1 MTNGDQVV
9 ATRAEC
15 WMCSYCP
22 VLASGKRGPT
32 QEGMLTVQIGTLD
45 LTLHTHPAGEPLA
58 TRPKPNRPLDHGFYA
73 EMGDYVVQ
81 ALRPAGDIDGGQNP
95 AFDAAFLYPGQVL
108 PPHLTRQRRQQGMP
122 HHHQHYNDA
131 AQEEEDEWDALL
143 GWFGLGDS
151 SEKKCDLPQPQRA
164 GYPPIPTP
172 VPNGV
177 DVTPSYASE
186 KPKPQPADPEPVL
199 APVVKREPP
208 APPPR
213 ADPFARL
220 PPEYSGHKPEADITG
235 KVSHLRAA
243 VGERSTWSYDKKDGV
258 EPWTVSTSNTTV
270 PDQSPVSRSNVTTE
284 EAKDTNTID
293 VAAKRRLEKLKALF
307 GDDSEDEDELFT
319 PTGTPKTSA
328 QKPDADTFDDAQ
340 ILAAHADED
349 KTLTVKMKDVP
360 SQVVQ
365 AAVETPDKVLAV
377 AAESIEADAK
387 LIKDAGDEA
396 QVSLFL
402 QHLPYGQLET
412 DVVFFYSGNS
422 RLFGRNSRRWRRTRA
437 PRGPGRW
444 VI

>member
-32 QEGMLTVQIGTLD
+32 QEGMLTVQIGTTD

-177 DVTPSYASE
+177 DVTPSYVE
-186 KPKPQPADPEPVL
+186 KPKTQPADPVPEPE
-199 APVVKREPP
+199 VVKREPP

-220 PPEYSGHKPEADITG
+220 PPEYSGGNKSEDITG

-258 EPWTVSTSNTTV
+258 EPWTVSASETV

-340 ILAAHADED
+340 IRAHADEA

-377 AAESIEADAK
+377 AAESIATDAK
-387 LIKDAGDEA
+387 VIKDAGVEA
-396 QVSLFL
+396 QVRLFL
-402 QHLPYGQLET
+402 QLLPYGQL
-412 DVVFFYSGNS
+412 D
-422 RLFGRNSRRWRRTRA
+422 
-437 PRGPGRW
+437 
-444 VI
+444 

>member
-22 VLASGKRGPT
+22 VLASGKRGPAM
-32 QEGMLTVQIGTLD
+32 EGMLTVQIGTHD
-45 LTLHTHPAGEPLA
+45 LTLHTHPTGEPLA

-95 AFDAAFLYPGQVL
+95 TFDAAFLYPGQVL
-108 PPHLTRQRRQQGMP
+108 PPHLTRQRRQQGGT

-186 KPKPQPADPEPVL
+186 KPKPQPADPEPE
-199 APVVKREPP
+199 PKVVKREPP

-220 PPEYSGHKPEADITG
+220 PPEYSGHKPADITG
-235 KVSHLRAA
+235 CLL
-243 VGERSTWSYDKKDGV
+243 Y
-258 EPWTVSTSNTTV
+258 TS
-270 PDQSPVSRSNVTTE
+270 PSPR
-284 EAKDTNTID
+284 D
-293 VAAKRRLEKLKALF
+293 
-307 GDDSEDEDELFT
+307 
-319 PTGTPKTSA
+319 
-328 QKPDADTFDDAQ
+328 
-340 ILAAHADED
+340 
-349 KTLTVKMKDVP
+349 
-360 SQVVQ
+360 
-365 AAVETPDKVLAV
+365 
-377 AAESIEADAK
+377 
-387 LIKDAGDEA
+387 
-396 QVSLFL
+396 
-402 QHLPYGQLET
+402 
-412 DVVFFYSGNS
+412 
-422 RLFGRNSRRWRRTRA
+422 
-437 PRGPGRW
+437 
-444 VI
+444 

>member
-22 VLASGKRGPT
+22 VLASGKRGPAM
-32 QEGMLTVQIGTLD
+32 EGMLTVQIGTHD
-45 LTLHTHPAGEPLA
+45 LTLHTHPTGEPLA

-108 PPHLTRQRRQQGMP
+108 PPHLTRQRRQQGGTQ
-122 HHHQHYNDA
+122 HHQHYNDA

-151 SEKKCDLPQPQRA
+151 SDKKCDLPQPQRA

-186 KPKPQPADPEPVL
+186 KPKPQPAVPEPE
-199 APVVKREPP
+199 PEVVKREPP

-220 PPEYSGHKPEADITG
+220 PPEYSGHKSPADITG
-235 KVSHLRAA
+235 KASHLRAA

-270 PDQSPVSRSNVTTE
+270 PDQSPVSRSNVTT
-284 EAKDTNTID
+284 
-293 VAAKRRLEKLKALF
+293 
-307 GDDSEDEDELFT
+307 
-319 PTGTPKTSA
+319 
-328 QKPDADTFDDAQ
+328 
-340 ILAAHADED
+340 
-349 KTLTVKMKDVP
+349 
-360 SQVVQ
+360 
-365 AAVETPDKVLAV
+365 
-377 AAESIEADAK
+377 
-387 LIKDAGDEA
+387 
-396 QVSLFL
+396 
-402 QHLPYGQLET
+402 
-412 DVVFFYSGNS
+412 
-422 RLFGRNSRRWRRTRA
+422 
-437 PRGPGRW
+437 
-444 VI
+444 

>member
-32 QEGMLTVQIGTLD
+32 QEGMLTVQIGTHD

-108 PPHLTRQRRQQGMP
+108 PPHLTRQRRQQGGT
-122 HHHQHYNDA
+122 HHHQHYNNA

-151 SEKKCDLPQPQRA
+151 AEKKCDLPQPQRA

-186 KPKPQPADPEPVL
+186 KPKTQPADPEPK
-199 APVVKREPP
+199 VVKREPP

-220 PPEYSGHKPEADITG
+220 PPEYSGNNSNDITG
-235 KVSHLRAA
+235 QASSVGVSHLRAA

-258 EPWTVSTSNTTV
+258 EPWTVSTPNTTV

-284 EAKDTNTID
+284 EAKDTMVD
-293 VAAKRRLEKLKALF
+293 AAAKRRLEKLKALF

-319 PTGTPKTSA
+319 PTGTPKTSV
-328 QKPDADTFDDAQ
+328 QKPPEDTFDDAQ
-340 ILAAHADED
+340 ILAAHADEA
-349 KTLTVKMKDVP
+349 KTPAVKMKDVP

-377 AAESIEADAK
+377 AVESIEAGAK

-396 QVSLFL
+396 QVSLIL
-402 QHLPYGQLET
+402 QLLPYGQLET
-412 DVVFFYSGNS
+412 DVVFFNSGNS
-422 RLFGRNSRRWRRTRA
+422 RLFGRNSRRWKRTRA
-437 PRGPGRW
+437 PRGAGRS

>member
-1 MTNGDQVV
+1 VG
-9 ATRAEC
+9 
-15 WMCSYCP
+15 
-22 VLASGKRGPT
+22 SG
-32 QEGMLTVQIGTLD
+32 
-45 LTLHTHPAGEPLA
+45 
-58 TRPKPNRPLDHGFYA
+58 
-73 EMGDYVVQ
+73 
-81 ALRPAGDIDGGQNP
+81 
-95 AFDAAFLYPGQVL
+95 
-108 PPHLTRQRRQQGMP
+108 
-122 HHHQHYNDA
+122 
-131 AQEEEDEWDALL
+131 
-143 GWFGLGDS
+143 
-151 SEKKCDLPQPQRA
+151 
-164 GYPPIPTP
+164 
-172 VPNGV
+172 
-177 DVTPSYASE
+177 E
-186 KPKPQPADPEPVL
+186 KPKPQPAVPEPK
-199 APVVKREPP
+199 VVRREPP

-220 PPEYSGHKPEADITG
+220 PPEYSGHKSEDITG
-235 KVSHLRAA
+235 KASHLRAA

-258 EPWTVSTSNTTV
+258 EPWTVSASNTTV

-328 QKPDADTFDDAQ
+328 QKPPEDTFDDAQ
-340 ILAAHADED
+340 ILAAHADEA

>member
-32 QEGMLTVQIGTLD
+32 QEGMLIVQIGTHD
-45 LTLHTHPAGEPLA
+45 LTLHTHPTGEPLA

-81 ALRPAGDIDGGQNP
+81 ALRPAGDIDGGHNP

-108 PPHLTRQRRQQGMP
+108 PPHLTRQRRQQGGT
-122 HHHQHYNDA
+122 HHHQHYNNA

-186 KPKPQPADPEPVL
+186 KPKPHPADPEPE
-199 APVVKREPP
+199 PKVVKREPP

-220 PPEYSGHKPEADITG
+220 PPEYSGNKSNDITG
-235 KVSHLRAA
+235 QASSVGVSHLRAA
-243 VGERSTWSYDKKDGV
+243 VGERSMWSYDKKDGV
-258 EPWTVSTSNTTV
+258 EPWTVSTPNTTV

-284 EAKDTNTID
+284 EAKDTMVD
-293 VAAKRRLEKLKALF
+293 AAAKRRLEKLKALF

-328 QKPDADTFDDAQ
+328 QKPPEDTFDDAQ
-340 ILAAHADED
+340 IRAHADEA

-365 AAVETPDKVLAV
+365 AAVETPDKVLSVAV
-377 AAESIEADAK
+377 ESIATDAK
-387 LIKDAGDEA
+387 VIKDAGDEA

-402 QHLPYGQLET
+402 FPYVYGQFE
-412 DVVFFYSGNS
+412 
-422 RLFGRNSRRWRRTRA
+422 
-437 PRGPGRW
+437 
-444 VI
+444 

>member
-1 MTNGDQVV
+1 M
-9 ATRAEC
+9 
-15 WMCSYCP
+15 
-22 VLASGKRGPT
+22 
-32 QEGMLTVQIGTLD
+32 
-45 LTLHTHPAGEPLA
+45 
-58 TRPKPNRPLDHGFYA
+58 
-73 EMGDYVVQ
+73 
-81 ALRPAGDIDGGQNP
+81 
-95 AFDAAFLYPGQVL
+95 
-108 PPHLTRQRRQQGMP
+108 
-122 HHHQHYNDA
+122 
-131 AQEEEDEWDALL
+131 
-143 GWFGLGDS
+143 
-151 SEKKCDLPQPQRA
+151 
-164 GYPPIPTP
+164 
-172 VPNGV
+172 

-186 KPKPQPADPEPVL
+186 KPKPQPAVPEPEPE
-199 APVVKREPP
+199 AVKREPP

-220 PPEYSGHKPEADITG
+220 PPEYSGHKSPADITG
-235 KVSHLRAA
+235 KASHLRAA

-402 QHLPYGQLET
+402 FASSVWAIRY
-412 DVVFFYSGNS
+412 
-422 RLFGRNSRRWRRTRA
+422 
-437 PRGPGRW
+437 
-444 VI
+444 

>member
-1 MTNGDQVV
+1 
-9 ATRAEC
+9 
-15 WMCSYCP
+15 
-22 VLASGKRGPT
+22 
-32 QEGMLTVQIGTLD
+32 MLTVQIGTTD

-108 PPHLTRQRRQQGMP
+108 PPHLTRQRRQQGGT
-122 HHHQHYNDA
+122 HHHQHYDDA

-186 KPKPQPADPEPVL
+186 KPKTQPAVPEPE
-199 APVVKREPP
+199 PEVVKREPP

-220 PPEYSGHKPEADITG
+220 PPEYSGHKPADITD

-258 EPWTVSTSNTTV
+258 EPWTVSAPNTTEV
-270 PDQSPVSRSNVTTE
+270 DQSPVSRSNVTTE

-328 QKPDADTFDDAQ
+328 RKPPEDTFDDAQ
-340 ILAAHADED
+340 ILAAHADEA
-349 KTLTVKMKDVP
+349 KTPTVKMKDVP

-377 AAESIEADAK
+377 AAESIETDAK
-387 LIKDAGDEA
+387 VIKDAGDEA

-402 QHLPYGQLET
+402 FPCTYGQL
-412 DVVFFYSGNS
+412 D
-422 RLFGRNSRRWRRTRA
+422 
-437 PRGPGRW
+437 
-444 VI
+444 

>member
-9 ATRAEC
+9 ATHAEC

-32 QEGMLTVQIGTLD
+32 QEGMLTVQIGTHD

-186 KPKPQPADPEPVL
+186 KPKTQPAVPEPE
-199 APVVKREPP
+199 PEVVKREPP

-220 PPEYSGHKPEADITG
+220 PPEYSGHKPADITG
-235 KVSHLRAA
+235 KASHLRAA

-284 EAKDTNTID
+284 EAKETHTID

-328 QKPDADTFDDAQ
+328 QKPPEDFDEA
-340 ILAAHADED
+340 

-365 AAVETPDKVLAV
+365 AAVETPDKVLSV
-377 AAESIEADAK
+377 AAESIATDAK
-387 LIKDAGDEA
+387 VIKDAGDEA

-402 QHLPYGQLET
+402 QLLPYGQLET
-412 DVVFFYSGNS
+412 DVVFFNSGNS
-422 RLFGRNSRRWRRTRA
+422 SSFGRNSRRWKRTRA
-437 PRGPGRW
+437 PKGPGRS

>member
-32 QEGMLTVQIGTLD
+32 QEGMLTVQIGTTD

-122 HHHQHYNDA
+122 HHHQHHNDA

-177 DVTPSYASE
+177 DVTPSYVGSSE
-186 KPKPQPADPEPVL
+186 KPKTQPAEPEPEPK
-199 APVVKREPP
+199 AIKREPP

-220 PPEYSGHKPEADITG
+220 PPEYSGHKPADITD

-258 EPWTVSTSNTTV
+258 EPWTVSASETTV

-284 EAKDTNTID
+284 EAKETHTID

-328 QKPDADTFDDAQ
+328 QKPPEDFDEA
-340 ILAAHADED
+340 

-377 AAESIEADAK
+377 AAESIATDAK
-387 LIKDAGDEA
+387 VIKDAGVEA
-396 QVSLFL
+396 QVRLFL
-402 QHLPYGQLET
+402 QLLPYGQL
-412 DVVFFYSGNS
+412 D
-422 RLFGRNSRRWRRTRA
+422 
-437 PRGPGRW
+437 
-444 VI
+444 